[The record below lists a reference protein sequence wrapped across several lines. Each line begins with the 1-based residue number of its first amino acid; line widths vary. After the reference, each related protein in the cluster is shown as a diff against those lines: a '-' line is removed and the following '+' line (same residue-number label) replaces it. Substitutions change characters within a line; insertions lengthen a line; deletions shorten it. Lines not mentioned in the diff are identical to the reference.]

1 MRVLF
6 QTVADKSHLHIAAPL
21 AWAMRSAGHEVLV
34 AARPGIE
41 DAIRL
46 TGLTAVTIGKPDEV
60 ALTSRMND
68 ADPTATAAPAPTPGP
83 RRGPTNQDAYAR
95 DDLAAEWRGLVEHLF
110 PVMSPDDA
118 IDDLVEVARA
128 WGPDLVVWDM
138 LTYGGPVAA
147 RAAGAAHARLVLATD
162 GVGQLRSGMRA
173 NGTLPDP
180 EPLATWLGPHLARC
194 GAEFDDD
201 VVLGDV
207 SIDLMPP
214 WTSHPPGVSTVA
226 MRHVPFNGPAVLP
239 EWLLEP
245 QARHRVGITLGNSH
259 RDAGRV
265 EASAPALLEA
275 VADLD
280 VEVVATLRRDQLGG
294 HAVPDNVRT
303 VDFVPLNELLPTC
316 SALVHHGGAGTF
328 AGAVQHG
335 VPQLIVPSTWWSEKW
350 YGPVA
355 MADGV
360 AREGAGV
367 YVADSDELTA
377 GGLRDAVSRV
387 LGDPSFA
394 RQAAELA
401 RRNSTMPA
409 PTQTVATLEELT
421 RLHRGR
427 R

>member
-21 AWAMRSAGHEVLV
+21 AWAFRSAGHEVLV

-41 DAIRL
+41 DAIRV
-46 TGLTAVTIGKPDEV
+46 TGLTSVTIGRPDAV
-60 ALTSRMND
+60 TLTDRMNE
-68 ADPTATAAPAPTPGP
+68 ADPTVAPAADGP
-83 RRGPTNQDAYAR
+83 VARRGPTTQDAYAR
-95 DDLAAEWRGLVEHLF
+95 ADHAGEWQGLVEHLF

-128 WGPDLVVWDM
+128 WQPDLVVWDM
-138 LTYGGPVAA
+138 LTYGGPIAA
-147 RAAGAAHARLVLATD
+147 RACGAAHARLVLATD
-162 GVGQLRSGMRA
+162 GVGQLRAGMRA
-173 NGTLPDP
+173 AGTLPHPDP
-180 EPLATWLGPHLARC
+180 LRTWLGPRLATF
-194 GAEFDDD
+194 GEEFAED
-201 VVLGDV
+201 VVVGDW

-214 WTSHPPGVSTVA
+214 WTAHPTGVPTVV
-226 MRHVPFNGPAVLP
+226 MRHVPFNGPAALP
-239 EWLLEP
+239 GWLLDKPE
-245 QARHRVGITLGNSH
+245 RRRVGITLGNSH

-280 VEVVATLRRDQLGG
+280 VEVVATLHRDQLAG
-294 HAVPDNVRT
+294 HSVPDNVRT

-328 AGAVQHG
+328 AGAVEYG

-377 GGLRDAVSRV
+377 EGLREAVGRV
-387 LGDPSFA
+387 LDDPSYALRA
-394 RQAAELA
+394 RELA
-401 RRNSTMPA
+401 RRNASMPTPSQA
-409 PTQTVATLEELT
+409 VATMEQLT
-421 RLHRGR
+421 RTYR
-427 R
+427 RR